1 MSCAKTSLPEYI
13 HPSRGTPRES
23 FLRAVSCVQVDDT
36 PEISKKSC
44 TPATYTSQNHKRW
57 DTTGIVPEIFQSSV
71 PERIAYLHLDLNAAK
86 AEIAALEVLF
96 DRIVPGGMIVFDDF
110 GHMRYA
116 EQHKAEIAWMRERG
130 YAILELPTG
139 QGLVVK
145 R

>member
-57 DTTGIVPEIFQSSV
+57 DTTGSESLYELRHPRRPDLAIHHPYRPFQIR
-71 PERIAYLHLDLNAAK
+71 PQ
-86 AEIAALEVLF
+86 
-96 DRIVPGGMIVFDDF
+96 DRAVEWRDPCHVGPPQPVMAMHRCHHD
-110 GHMRYA
+110 
-116 EQHKAEIAWMRERG
+116 
-130 YAILELPTG
+130 EL
-139 QGLVVK
+139 
-145 R
+145 